1 MDSRLQGMKVA
12 DTESDSIAA
21 ADLDATASLR
31 KRWLYLL
38 PAVFVTYSLAYLDR
52 ANYGFGAA
60 AGLATTLHITE
71 KQASLLGSLFFLGY
85 FAFQVPGAV
94 FARKRSA
101 SRLVFFALIAWGSL
115 AALTGVVRTFWLL
128 ALVRL
133 LLGIAESLIFP
144 AMLLLLTRWFTRT
157 ERSRANSILILG
169 NPVTVLWMSA
179 ITGYLIQGFGWQK
192 TFIIEGIPSILW
204 AVVWILF
211 VRDKPSEAGW
221 MTPGAKE
228 SLERQLA
235 QEQLTVAP
243 VRGMRIALLRER
255 CASALG
261 AVFFL
266 EPWRLRICAL
276 AADDRAT
283 RECIRDGQDRVAL
296 SSSVSGSN
304 YPYAAGIADL

>member
-1 MDSRLQGMKVA
+1 MTLRTTHTVEAPQDA
-12 DTESDSIAA
+12 ATE
-21 ADLDATASLR
+21 ASLK

-60 AGLATTLHITE
+60 AGLATTLHITD

-179 ITGYLIQGFGWQK
+179 ITGYLIQGFG
-192 TFIIEGIPSILW
+192 
-204 AVVWILF
+204 
-211 VRDKPSEAGW
+211 
-221 MTPGAKE
+221 
-228 SLERQLA
+228 
-235 QEQLTVAP
+235 
-243 VRGMRIALLRER
+243 
-255 CASALG
+255 
-261 AVFFL
+261 
-266 EPWRLRICAL
+266 
-276 AADDRAT
+276 
-283 RECIRDGQDRVAL
+283 
-296 SSSVSGSN
+296 
-304 YPYAAGIADL
+304 